1 MRFLKQ
7 SVLPFFISWLITFLL
22 ASLFHSQYIVN
33 QLVNVGVVIKFNDRV
48 DLTLHDWIALL
59 PTYGIII
66 AIVFLI
72 AFTVTAFIIKKF
84 KQLHIQL
91 FIVAGVVSFALM
103 LIAIESLMNINI
115 IAGARGWGFYAQL
128 FAGAMGGLAFGKL
141 SEVKHNQRQN
151 WADMN

>member
-1 MRFLKQ
+1 MRFLKR

-48 DLTLHDWIALL
+48 DLILHDWIALL

-72 AFTVTAFIIKKF
+72 AFTVTAFIVRKF

-128 FAGAMGGLAFGKL
+128 FAGAMGGLAFAKL
-141 SEVKHNQRQN
+141 SQVKHNKRQN
-151 WADMN
+151 GADMN